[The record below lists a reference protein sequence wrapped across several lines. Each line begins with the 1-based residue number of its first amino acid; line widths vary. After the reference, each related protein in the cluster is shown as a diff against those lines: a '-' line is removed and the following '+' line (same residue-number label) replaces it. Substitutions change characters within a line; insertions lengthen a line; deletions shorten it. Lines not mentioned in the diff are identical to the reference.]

1 MAFSLYVNIKSVF
14 TAGTHNG
21 VLALF
26 PRKAKIVLAGG
37 AFSVYVGFT
46 VTHLAFLK
54 VEELLRLVDEF
65 DEFLVFL
72 LSFVNIS

>member
-1 MAFSLYVNIKSVF
+1 MLSLF
-14 TAGTHNG
+14 
-21 VLALF
+21 F
-26 PRKAKIVLAGG
+26 RKAKIVLAGG
-37 AFSVYVGFT
+37 TPFVHVGLA
-46 VTHLAFLK
+46 VAHLAFLK